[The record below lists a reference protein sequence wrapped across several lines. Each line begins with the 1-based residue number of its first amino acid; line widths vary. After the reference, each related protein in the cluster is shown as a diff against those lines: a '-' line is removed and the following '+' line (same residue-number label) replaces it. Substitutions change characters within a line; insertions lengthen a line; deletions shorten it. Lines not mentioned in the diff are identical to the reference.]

1 MIIARWPPRHPQ
13 RHPSHMTAHYTTVT
27 LQYTAV
33 DAIIESTLRG
43 GFRTVAAEQ
52 ARTMSLE
59 QKTAKHRDTL
69 KNT

>member
-1 MIIARWPPRHPQ
+1 MIIARWPPTHPK

-43 GFRTVAAEQ
+43 GFRTVAAAQ
-52 ARTMSLE
+52 TRTMRLE
-59 QKTAKHRDTL
+59 QMSAKHRHTL